1 METRRLQKMFS
12 FGVVL
17 FILSNIIEAGNI
29 LEVERNV
36 VVLLMVIG
44 LGLVIGS
51 IIPLLTEK
59 YSTE

>member
-44 LGLVIGS
+44 LGLVI
-51 IIPLLTEK
+51 
-59 YSTE
+59 

>member
-1 METRRLQKMFS
+1 MNKTITA
-12 FGVVL
+12 VV
-17 FILSNIIEAGNI
+17 
-29 LEVERNV
+29 VV

>member
-12 FGVVL
+12 VGVVL

-59 YSTE
+59 YSTD

>member
-12 FGVVL
+12 VGVVL